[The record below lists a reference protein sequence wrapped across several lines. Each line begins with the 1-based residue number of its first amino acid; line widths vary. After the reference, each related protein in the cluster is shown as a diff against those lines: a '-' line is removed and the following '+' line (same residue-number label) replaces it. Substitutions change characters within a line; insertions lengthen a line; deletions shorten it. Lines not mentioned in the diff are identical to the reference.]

1 MIHVRIS
8 WFSFLYKKL
17 ICLDFTSVSLFR
29 VRGSYHFDS
38 ANFSNKL
45 KFSANP
51 RLSIVNYGLS
61 KVRKLP
67 FVFSLLTKMYG
78 GNHNQRC
85 VISLA
90 F

>member
-51 RLSIVNYGLS
+51 RLS

-67 FVFSLLTKMYG
+67 FVFSLLTEMYG